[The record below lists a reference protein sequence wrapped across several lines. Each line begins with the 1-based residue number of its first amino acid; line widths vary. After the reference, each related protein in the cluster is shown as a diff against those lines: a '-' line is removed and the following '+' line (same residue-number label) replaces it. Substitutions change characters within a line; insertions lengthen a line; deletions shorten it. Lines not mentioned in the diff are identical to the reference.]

1 MNRHDSFCCV
11 IRAEFRWSA
20 LDRMSVSSSSESS
33 VSAQLLQRAKSSGK
47 LRFGKDKLLRTNS
60 GGGRSPLLAAASST
74 SLASSDGEEL
84 TSWRVEAR
92 AAATSARRESPENDP
107 FATTRSAS
115 APVSRRTVQPPDT
128 WACTSL
134 ADLDIL
140 ATIGESPPTT
150 RMAALDLYTHNSCIG
165 DALTCLHPNCRQQ
178 V

>member
-1 MNRHDSFCCV
+1 M
-11 IRAEFRWSA
+11 
-20 LDRMSVSSSSESS
+20 SSSSESS
-33 VSAQLLQRAKSSGK
+33 VSAQLVQRAKSSGK

-60 GGGRSPLLAAASST
+60 GGGRSPLPAAASST

-92 AAATSARRESPENDP
+92 AAATSARREQPDDDP

-140 ATIGESPPTT
+140 ATIGGSLPKVQILQHRIPHFQQQLNPRRTGMPAPEVLATKIVG
-150 RMAALDLYTHNSCIG
+150 CI
-165 DALTCLHPNCRQQ
+165 
-178 V
+178 